1 MKNSLFLVSILF
13 LAHCTSKPVAEQSG
27 SEVPSDPI
35 VPRVEVLDPSIRSL
49 LSEASNVS
57 VLASGFE
64 WSEGPVWIDEDGGYL
79 LFSDIPPN
87 KVYKYDGDTSTYL
100 HPSGYTGT
108 VARGGE
114 PGSNGLA
121 LDEEG
126 RLVLCQ
132 HGDRQIG
139 RMEAPLSSPA
149 TNFVAL
155 TDNYGGKRYN
165 SPNDLVYDGQGN
177 LYFTDPP
184 YGLVDRMDDPAKEIP
199 FQGVYCLLTTGETL
213 LLDST
218 VTRPNGIVLSPD
230 ESQLYVAVSDP
241 NHAAW
246 YRYDVEEPGVVS
258 GKKLF
263 FDATDEV
270 GKEGN
275 KGLPDG
281 MKMHPEGYLFATGP
295 GGVWVFDPNGKVV
308 ARIYTG
314 EATANC
320 EFQSDYSTLFMTADG
335 YLMSVAL
342 N

>member
-1 MKNSLFLVSILF
+1 MRKLLSIQILI
-13 LAHCTSKPVAEQSG
+13 LIAQCTPKPAAE
-27 SEVPSDPI
+27 ETAEPI
-35 VPRVEVLDPSIRSL
+35 VPRVEVLDQSIASL
-49 LSEASNVS
+49 LPASSNVT
-57 VLASGFE
+57 VLASGFV

-87 KVYKYDGDTSTYL
+87 KIYKFDGDTSTYL
-100 HPSGYTGT
+100 QPSGYTGS

-121 LDEEG
+121 LDAEG

-139 RMEAPLSSPA
+139 RMDAPLSSPTA
-149 TNFVAL
+149 SFVAL
-155 TDNYGGKRYN
+155 TDAYEGKRFN
-165 SPNDLVYDGQGN
+165 SPNDLVYDSKGN

-199 FQGVYCLLTTGETL
+199 FQGVYCLLATGETV

-218 VTRPNGIVLSPD
+218 VTRPNGIALSPD
-230 ESQLYVAVSDP
+230 ESRLYVAVSDP
-241 NHAAW
+241 EHAAW
-246 YRYDVEEPGVVS
+246 YQYTINDAGTVS
-258 GKKLF
+258 GKKLL

-270 GKEGN
+270 GKNGN

-281 MKMHPEGYLFATGP
+281 MKMHPQGFLFATGP
-295 GGVWVFDPNGKVV
+295 GGVWVFDLNGQVV

-314 EATANC
+314 EASANC
-320 EFQSDYSTLFMTADG
+320 GFKSDYSTLFMTADG
-335 YLMSVAL
+335 YLMSVDL
-342 N
+342 NS